1 MDHGSLCNTG
11 TATGTPPKGDQ
22 VTDTSSLCIPAEQN
36 PSISVVKT
44 ADVAT
49 VSAVGQVVTYT
60 FTITNTGN
68 VTLHSVG
75 VTDAQIAPSLG
86 SSLGPIICTPPNGSI
101 TLAPRG
107 D

>member
-1 MDHGSLCNTG
+1 M
-11 TATGTPPKGDQ
+11 
-22 VTDTSSLCIPAEQN
+22 
-36 PSISVVKT
+36 VKT

-86 SSLGPIICTPPNGSI
+86 SSLGPITCTPPQRVDHTGARRRL
-101 TLAPRG
+101 TRARPPTP
-107 D
+107 

>member
-1 MDHGSLCNTG
+1 M
-11 TATGTPPKGDQ
+11 
-22 VTDTSSLCIPAEQN
+22 TDTSSLCIQAEQN

-44 ADVAT
+44 ANVAT

-68 VTLHSVG
+68 VTLHSVD

-86 SSLGPIICTPPNGSI
+86 SSLGPIICRPAPTGRSRWRPERRTPARPP
-101 TLAPRG
+101 TR
-107 D
+107 

>member
-1 MDHGSLCNTG
+1 M
-11 TATGTPPKGDQ
+11 
-22 VTDTSSLCIPAEQN
+22 SSLCIPAEQN

-86 SSLGPIICTPPNGSI
+86 SSLGTITCTPPNGSI
-101 TLAPRG
+101 TLAPEETDTCTVTYTVTQADLTNGACR
-107 D
+107 